1 MFLNHLK
8 DFAAKKIVKNH
19 LEGTALLPSGDPIR
33 TVGILIDESYF
44 GHREALI
51 DALRKEGLEDA
62 SINVLAFRDK
72 VKKSDVFNY
81 PVFSHADITW
91 TATISRPQVRQFID
105 TPFDLLIDY
114 YDVEKAALLLVSHLS
129 KAKFRVGFASVDKR
143 LHHFM
148 IDTTA
153 EQYGIFAAELAKYLR
168 ILNKIK

>member
-19 LEGTALLPSGDPIR
+19 LEGAALSTSGEPIG

-44 GHREALI
+44 AHREALI
-51 DALRKEGLEDA
+51 DTLRKEGFPDA
-62 SINVLAFRDK
+62 SIEVLAFRDRA
-72 VKKSDVFNY
+72 KKSEVFNY
-81 PVFSHADITW
+81 PVFSHADISW
-91 TATISRPQVRQFID
+91 TATISRPQVRKFID

-129 KAKFRVGFASVDKR
+129 KARFKVGFASVDKR

-148 IDTTA
+148 IDTTT
-153 EQYGIFAAELAKYLR
+153 EHYGIFAAELAKYLK